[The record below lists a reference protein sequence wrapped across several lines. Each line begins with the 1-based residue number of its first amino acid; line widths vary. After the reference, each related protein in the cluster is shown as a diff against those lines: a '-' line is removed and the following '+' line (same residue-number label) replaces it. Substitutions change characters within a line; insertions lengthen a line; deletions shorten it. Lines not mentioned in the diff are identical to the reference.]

1 MLRST
6 ISAAILAIALSAPSY
21 ADDMAKCDDAS
32 MMAMHSEMDAMT
44 DPAMKEHKEMAMKEM
59 EMAKTSMDE
68 GKMDDCASHMDA
80 AKKEMMAN

>member
-1 MLRST
+1 MLKST
-6 ISAAILAIALSAPSY
+6 ISAAILVIALSVPSY

-59 EMAKTSMDE
+59 EMAQTSMND
-68 GKMDDCASHMDA
+68 GKMDDCAVHLDA
-80 AKKEMMAN
+80 AKKEMMAK